1 MDLPQSITLQIL
13 EECLVDI
20 SSDQHHAAVVLRTNQ
35 RVLTSHNSGLPF
47 TDAVPN
53 MAYKV
58 AVKARTQAIVDILHY
73 YPLATRIDMGDVD
86 IPIVTSFEFLE
97 EAIMYDGALVRADA
111 AAQREDQVL
120 VVWSNQT
127 DTIVEDYHFV
137 EHQLRHFIGLC
148 TCKHLSVAPHTG
160 IQSHHEWSYGATGH
174 GQSLISRYLEY
185 EGLFGRDLQAR
196 PSDGDR
202 PSRSTTE
209 QALPITPVKTR
220 MDPSLPYWNGSRWLP
235 RVPQS
240 SANPAASIPSLIAR
254 STQIRTSPTSNAF
267 ATSSG
272 LTSKMSSVFC
282 AGSPS
287 LHTQG
292 KGDLEAGHHDASAEN
307 AELYS
312 NVNRGDEDSID
323 ESVHRRIQSA
333 TVTGAARARPYT
345 PSDECEPS
353 TLHTAKMS
361 NVLERSPQ
369 SSSHRITQARLPSP
383 PQFTAAEKRKECA
396 IASTNVD
403 EPGPSV
409 HKESI
414 RAQPRRIAMKQRLGY
429 SKGDDDDGDTDHDV
443 NSDADEDR
451 RKMKREPP
459 KNKKAYA
466 CPLRTCEWSF
476 DTRRDFRR
484 HLLQCFKV
492 RKHVCD
498 SCGMRFPRTDALKR
512 HRKGQN
518 ACEDYLKR
526 CARQAE
532 ARENPGNG
540 RVASGGRVGPPGLNE
555 EILGILRQFLYDDEM
570 DALLEDVDVSEGADT
585 TH

>member
-1 MDLPQSITLQIL
+1 
-13 EECLVDI
+13 
-20 SSDQHHAAVVLRTNQ
+20 
-35 RVLTSHNSGLPF
+35 
-47 TDAVPN
+47 
-53 MAYKV
+53 
-58 AVKARTQAIVDILHY
+58 
-73 YPLATRIDMGDVD
+73 MGDAA

-97 EAIMYDGALVRADA
+97 DAIMYDGALVRADA

-148 TCKHLSVAPHTG
+148 TCKHLSVAPHIG
-160 IQSHHEWSYGATGH
+160 IQSHHERSYGATGH
-174 GQSLISRYLEY
+174 GQSLIPKNLGY
-185 EGLFGRDLQAR
+185 EGLSGRDLQAR
-196 PSDGDR
+196 SSDGGQ

-220 MDPSLPYWNGSRWLP
+220 MDPSLPYWNGSKWLP

-240 SANPAASIPSLIAR
+240 SANPAASSPWLIAR
-254 STQIRTSPTSNAF
+254 STQIRTSPASNAF

-292 KGDLEAGHHDASAEN
+292 KGDLEAEHDDASAEN

-312 NVNRGDEDSID
+312 NVNRSDEDSID

-345 PSDECEPS
+345 QSNECEPS
-353 TLHTAKMS
+353 TLHTAQMS
-361 NVLERSPQ
+361 NILERSLQ
-369 SSSHRITQARLPSP
+369 SSSHRTTQPQLPP
-383 PQFTAAEKRKECA
+383 PPRFTASEKRKECA
-396 IASTNVD
+396 IASTGVD

-409 HKESI
+409 QNESI
-414 RAQPRRIAMKQRLGY
+414 RVQPRRIAKKKRLGY
-429 SKGDDDDGDTDHDV
+429 SKGDDDDGDTDHEV
-443 NSDADEDR
+443 NSDTDGDR
-451 RKMKREPP
+451 SKTKREPP
-459 KNKKAYA
+459 TNKKAYA

-498 SCGMRFPRTDALKR
+498 SCGMRFPRLDALKR

-526 CARQAE
+526 CAKQAE

-540 RVASGGRVGPPGLNE
+540 SVASGSRMGPLGLNE
-555 EILGILRQFLYDDEM
+555 EILDILRQFLYDDEM
-570 DALLEDVDVSEGADT
+570 EALLEDVDVSEGADT